1 MKTLGILDS
10 YKRCNFNFVKLT
22 LKKKNVLELDIEIGF
37 ESNFY
42 LFRTLCQQGRKYFT
56 ESRII
61 RRKLSRSFV
70 QRIKDSFELLIRMS
84 SAMKARLVVRQ
95 CLIMEEIAYVIDNTK
110 KQLRSNLF
118 HHTHQF
124 KKITVTV
131 LFLIQHKLV
140 MCNPIL
146 LRAQY
151 SILNKTEL

>member
-1 MKTLGILDS
+1 M
-10 YKRCNFNFVKLT
+10 KLT
-22 LKKKNVLELDIEIGF
+22 FKKKNILELDIEIGF

-42 LFRTLCQQGRKYFT
+42 LFRTLCQQRRKYFA

-95 CLIMEEIAYVIDNTK
+95 CLIMEEIAYVIDSTK

-118 HHTHQF
+118 HTH
-124 KKITVTV
+124 
-131 LFLIQHKLV
+131 
-140 MCNPIL
+140 
-146 LRAQY
+146 
-151 SILNKTEL
+151 